1 MTDLRL
7 LLDELIPQVIIVR
20 YRFESRRQ
28 TEMMSMHREQL
39 HAKRMDGSEK
49 RAAKRFHGFQR
60 QAGFEN
66 SLARSLLHF
75 IGSAI
80 RVSHDNKLRQP
91 FKRALPIFRDL
102 NDPIS
107 DRARFSR
114 ASGSDDGEVAIQFLN
129 ESLPRGI
136 VGNRRHFA
144 CSSSSST
151 NAGWVSVHFSAS
163 RSISIGS
170 VARGYL
176 LTNPKSA

>member
-1 MTDLRL
+1 
-7 LLDELIPQVIIVR
+7 
-20 YRFESRRQ
+20 
-28 TEMMSMHREQL
+28 MMSMHREQL

-80 RVSHDNKLRQP
+80 RVSHDDKLRQP

-102 NDPIS
+102 NDPTS

-114 ASGSDDGEVAIQFLN
+114 ASGSDDGEVAIQFFN

-136 VGNRRHFA
+136 GGTRGQCACSPSSMPYDRAVGRHF
-144 CSSSSST
+144 
-151 NAGWVSVHFSAS
+151 
-163 RSISIGS
+163 
-170 VARGYL
+170 
-176 LTNPKSA
+176 